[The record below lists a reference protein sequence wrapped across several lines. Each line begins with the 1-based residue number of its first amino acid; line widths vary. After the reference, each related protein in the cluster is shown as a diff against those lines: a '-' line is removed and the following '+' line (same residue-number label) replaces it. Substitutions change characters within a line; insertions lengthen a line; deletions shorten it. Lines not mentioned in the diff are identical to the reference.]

1 MALAKTNK
9 NAVKA
14 DKRKALID
22 AAIEVFAE
30 KGYSNTVVA
39 EVAAVANVAAGTV
52 YLYFENKEDLLYQAM
67 QEMMRETLFKLKKK
81 IAKEERAVDKLFQL
95 IVKHVEFFTKDPNL
109 ARFLVL
115 ELRQSK
121 EFYNRYPNFNPY
133 ADYLE
138 YVQSLIKQSIEDK
151 TTLPYDPV
159 SLSFLLIGVMDMM
172 LTQWVINPEK
182 INLPKITDEVKQIL
196 NYGMGP
202 GQI

>member
-1 MALAKTNK
+1 MAISKEKKVTAKT
-9 NAVKA
+9 
-14 DKRKALID
+14 DKRKAIID
-22 AAIEVFAE
+22 AAITVFAE
-30 KGYSNTVVA
+30 KGYNNTNVA
-39 EVAAVANVAAGTV
+39 EVAAFANVAAGTV
-52 YLYFENKEDLLYQAM
+52 YLYFENKEDLLYQSM

-81 IAKEERAVDKLFQL
+81 IAKEERAIDKLFQL
-95 IVKHVEFFTKDPNL
+95 IVRHVEFFTKDPNL

-182 INLPKITDEVKQIL
+182 INLPKITGEVKQIL
-196 NYGMGP
+196 NYGMGT
-202 GQI
+202 GQ